1 MMVENAKDDKG
12 FHLDGSFV
20 EKYANRKPPFGY
32 NGAGEFTAMRTY
44 SRIKPDGYN
53 EQWHEIIRRVVEGT
67 YSMQKRHVLNEKTGW
82 NDHQGQKSA
91 QEMYDHM
98 FNLRFSPPGRGL
110 WAMGSEITEEKHLY
124 AALNN
129 CGFVSTDGLREKLEK
144 PFVFLMDAS
153 MLGVGVGF
161 DTKGA
166 GQLIVKN
173 PRRDLAMNYAIPDTR
188 EGWVDSVGLLLRS
201 YFLGNPLISFDYGGI
216 RPHGAPIKTFGGK
229 ASGPEPLKELHRGLE
244 KLLEGRVGHPLVERD
259 IVDIQNMIG
268 KAVIAGNVRRTAEI
282 SFGEPDCE
290 EFLDLKNYTLNPE
303 REGFGWASNNSIFAR
318 LGMDYSEVAKR
329 TRENGEPGYAWLE
342 NMRMFGRMG
351 DPPNNKDKR
360 AAGGNPCLE
369 QTLEDWEL
377 CTLVENYL
385 PNIATLEDFKRVLK
399 FSYLYAKTVTLG
411 ETHWEETNRVMKRN
425 RRIGSSVT
433 GVVDFVHQRGLGT
446 MRRWLREGYN
456 EIQKW
461 DEVYSDWLAV
471 PRSIKTTSVKP
482 SGSVSLVAGVSPG
495 IHFPHAEYYIRRIN
509 VAKNSNLVPRLETAG
524 YPLVESPTD
533 SESFL
538 VEFPIKSPEGMRR
551 KKDVSMWEQLELAA
565 FMQEHWAD
573 NQVSAT
579 VTFDQEKEG
588 GDIPGA
594 LDHFQYKLKGI
605 SFLPIKDH
613 SYELPPYEEITK
625 GEYGDRL
632 RVLSP
637 LDFSGLKGEESVG
650 EKYCSNEMCELPVSS
665 GDN

>member
-1 MMVENAKDDKG
+1 MIEGGERFKLDD
-12 FHLDGSFV
+12 SFV
-20 EKYANRKPPFGY
+20 KKYADKKAPFGY
-32 NGAGEFTAMRTY
+32 NGVGEFTAMRTY

-53 EQWHEIIRRVVEGT
+53 EQWHEIVRRVVEGT
-67 YSMQKRHVLNEKTGW
+67 YSMQKRHVSGNKTGW

-98 FNLRFSPPGRGL
+98 FKLRFSPPGRGL

-129 CGFVSTDGLREKLEK
+129 CGFVSTDELREKLEN
-144 PFVFLMDAS
+144 PFTFLMDAS

-173 PRRDLAMNYAIPDTR
+173 PRKDLAMNYEIPDTR

-201 YFLGNPLISFDYGGI
+201 YFLGNPQISFDYDEI

-229 ASGPEPLKELHRGLE
+229 ASGPEPLRELHKGLE
-244 KLLEGRVGHPLVERD
+244 RLLNERVGHPLVERD

-268 KAVIAGNVRRTAEI
+268 KVVIAGNVRRTAEI
-282 SFGEPDCE
+282 SFGDPDCE
-290 EFLDLKNYTLNPE
+290 DFLDLKDYHINPG
-303 REGFGWASNNSIFAR
+303 RRDFGWASNNSVFAQ

-342 NMRMFGRMG
+342 NMRAFGRMG
-351 DPPNNKDKR
+351 DPPNNKDKKV
-360 AAGGNPCLE
+360 AGGNPCLE
-369 QTLEDWEL
+369 QSLECWEL

-385 PNIATLEDFKRVLK
+385 PNISTLEDFKRVLK

-433 GVVDFVHQRGLGT
+433 GVVDFIHQRGLGT
-446 MRRWLREGYN
+446 LKKWLREGYD
-456 EIQKW
+456 EIQRW
-461 DEVYSDWLAV
+461 DGVYSDWLAV
-471 PRSIKTTSVKP
+471 PKSIKTTSVKP

-495 IHFPHAEYYIRRIN
+495 IHFPHAEYYVRRIN
-509 VAKNSNLVPRLETAG
+509 VAKNSNLVSRVKLAG

-533 SESFL
+533 PSSFL
-538 VEFPIKSPEGMRR
+538 VEFPVKSPEGIRR
-551 KKDVSMWEQLELAA
+551 KNDVSMWEQLELAS

-579 VTFDQEKEG
+579 VTFDPEKEG
-588 GDIPGA
+588 KDIQRA
-594 LDHFQYKLKGI
+594 LDYFQYKLKGI

-613 SYELPPYEEITK
+613 NYELPPYEEITK
-625 GEYGDRL
+625 EDYQDRL
-632 RVLSP
+632 RTLKT
-637 LDFSGLKGEESVG
+637 LDFSGLKGEEAEA
-650 EKYCSNEMCELPVSS
+650 EKFCTTDICEIPLLER
-665 GDN
+665 GK